1 LRRMAAA
8 LFLVVAGLVAAPA
21 PPTRSQ
27 AAFTATATIGVFAD
41 FARQVGGDRVEVV
54 QLLGDGVDPHDYQMV
69 PADLVA
75 VNRSQ
80 LLIYNGLGLE
90 PFLGQ
95 VLTGAGRPGLTLVQL
110 SEGLTPIM
118 TGSSPNPHFWLDPQF
133 AMRYVERIRDAF
145 VAADPAGADVYQAN
159 AAAYIAQLTALDAE
173 LERQLSQ
180 VPAENRKLVTMH
192 DAFPY
197 FARRYGFEVIG
208 GVLSSEAQ
216 EPSPNQLVALMRQ
229 VRQARVR
236 AVFVEPQ
243 FNPRLLDQVARE
255 AGIQVLP
262 TYSDAFPPDGSIR
275 TYAEMMRVNVRDIV
289 AGLR

>member
-1 LRRMAAA
+1 MAIALLVVLAA
-8 LFLVVAGLVAAPA
+8 LLGPMLPPA
-21 PPTRSQ
+21 Q
-27 AAFTATATIGVFAD
+27 AQTALTATATIGIFAD

-80 LLIYNGLGLE
+80 LLIYNGLNLE
-90 PFLGQ
+90 PFLSQ

-110 SEGLTPIM
+110 TEGLTPIM
-118 TGSSPNPHFWLDPQF
+118 TGSSPNPHFWLNPQF
-133 AMRYVERIRDAF
+133 ATRYVERIRDAF

-173 LERQLSQ
+173 LESQLSQ
-180 VPAENRKLVTMH
+180 VPPENRKLVTTH

-229 VRQARVR
+229 VRQAGVR

-255 AGIQVLP
+255 AGVQVLP

-275 TYAEMMRVNVRDIV
+275 TYLEMMRANVRDIV